1 MLQIYLKYYFSRFS
15 VFNQCFYKKNTILT
29 QRLIL
34 KSSKEKTSIAMCEY
48 KKVFIIILFLIAFCF
63 SFNSHKINKAEI
75 YNARAIHL
83 SLSPYTRH

>member
-1 MLQIYLKYYFSRFS
+1 
-15 VFNQCFYKKNTILT
+15 
-29 QRLIL
+29 
-34 KSSKEKTSIAMCEY
+34 MCEY